1 MPSGSWPSGSSSRF
15 PPAVR
20 AATLTGAPAAVR
32 QLLSALTG
40 SPVWPDAEVLGPVP
54 VGDAERAI
62 LRVAPE
68 RGLALADALH
78 AGQGQ
83 RAARKDRDPVKV
95 QVDPLDLV

>member
-1 MPSGSWPSGSSSRF
+1 M
-15 PPAVR
+15 
-20 AATLTGAPAAVR
+20 R